1 MPKTTPNAVG
11 SMSSSADV
19 TAPAAAPAA
28 APAKPGGF
36 GAAAGA
42 AAAADRPRPKATPI
56 GLDPTTNQMTNQMT
70 TQMTNQ
76 MTNQMTTQMTSQ
88 MTNQM
93 TNQGWLAT
101 AKRAWRSLERLE
113 NHPELPRRGEL
124 GQLRLQL
131 QVGARALETA
141 QAARAAAD
149 EAMEALAFEGRS
161 QRERAETARAQ
172 LGAELSAH
180 VRAAEVSQRVLSTA
194 LDEVEAEVVQTRT
207 HADGLQAELRAQ
219 LLDSMTL
226 VEGSQKQLEQHA
238 ALQAMQRDM
247 QRQLGASQQEA
258 QRLQSALGTALR
270 QRDEQRHL
278 GNLALHAAL
287 ADADAAR
294 AALSAELSALE
305 RLADEMRERWAAAV
319 TEAATAA
326 EARAALRAELEAA
339 AVAEH
344 ERLHTLQVR

>member
-1 MPKTTPNAVG
+1 
-11 SMSSSADV
+11 MSSSADV

-56 GLDPTTNQMTNQMT
+56 GLDPTTNQMTT
-70 TQMTNQ
+70 LMTNQ

-344 ERLHTLQVR
+344 ERLHNLQVR

>member
-19 TAPAAAPAA
+19 TAPAATPAA

-56 GLDPTTNQMTNQMT
+56 GLDPTTNQMTT
-70 TQMTNQ
+70 LMTNQ

-149 EAMEALAFEGRS
+149 EAMEALAFEGRA

-219 LLDSMTL
+219 LLDSMSL

-344 ERLHTLQVR
+344 ERLHNLQVR

>member
-56 GLDPTTNQMTNQMT
+56 GLDPT
-70 TQMTNQ
+70 TNQ

-149 EAMEALAFEGRS
+149 EAMEALAFEGRA

-247 QRQLGASQQEA
+247 QRQLGTSQQEA

-305 RLADEMRERWAAAV
+305 RLADEMRERWAAAA

>member
-56 GLDPTTNQMTNQMT
+56 GLDPTTNQMTT
-70 TQMTNQ
+70 LMTNQ

-149 EAMEALAFEGRS
+149 EAMEALAFEGRA

-194 LDEVEAEVVQTRT
+194 LDEVEVEVVQTRT

-344 ERLHTLQVR
+344 ERLHNLQVR